1 MLDLFVVQNQQES
14 LHFDYHFNGKAIG
27 EAGSHSEI
35 DLLPSFPY
43 YNKAPFILRMFRYII
58 TDEIFREGVRKYVSR
73 QAFHSTTTSN
83 NFWTAMEDAL
93 DENLEPEYIHE
104 HNINLRDTM
113 IAWMKQKHYP
123 VVSLIRDYYFG
134 WVSVWLES
142 YIQSELQELRIPLT
156 FTSQTYPNFN
166 RTSLDNVKWLRYK
179 RTDWPRLDGFS
190 INHKENGWI
199 IANLQQSGY
208 YRVNYDSENWN
219 RITTYLNSEEY
230 TNIHV
235 LNRAQIIDDSFHL
248 AIQKQQNFSL
258 FWNLTRYLSRET
270 DYIAWYPM
278 FKALEY
284 MSNIFPFQNRIV
296 DDIKISLHKIL
307 GNLLATIGYHRQFNE
322 NIFTKYLRQEA
333 TKWACTLNHQRCLE
347 EANNKLQQY
356 FIHSERNILF
366 PWWKEWTYCEGLK
379 LADGY
384 TWRRLLHKLLR
395 KDSYI
400 QKTNKTLEMLA
411 CPQDL
416 NIIKEYLSLITSNMK
431 NINILKMI
439 EDFEN
444 IHIFHSIVAKH
455 SNDFD
460 ILDLIFSN
468 FYNIKPCKVSTIVAL
483 IDIINHVYSEEQ
495 LKKVSQFVI
504 DKIKIEGSL
513 SSYVEYKI
521 NLRSSQ
527 IEKQAI
533 FLQLLKPAEDVTYI
547 RH

>member
-1 MLDLFVVQNQQES
+1 MDLVS
-14 LHFDYHFNGKAIG
+14 
-27 EAGSHSEI
+27 
-35 DLLPSFPY
+35 SFPY
-43 YNKAPFILRMFRYII
+43 YNKAPFILRMFRYLI

-73 QAFHSTTTSN
+73 QAFHSTATSN

-93 DENLEPEYIHE
+93 DEKLEPEYIYE

-113 IAWMKQKHYP
+113 IGWMKQEHYP
-123 VVSLIRDYYFG
+123 VVSLIRDYHFG

-142 YIQSELQELRIPLT
+142 YVQSEMQELGIPLT

-166 RTSLDNVKWLRYK
+166 RTSLRDVKWLKYK
-179 RTDWPRLDGFS
+179 GITDWPRLSGFS
-190 INHKENGWI
+190 MNREENGWI

-230 TNIHV
+230 TKIHV

-248 AIQKQQNFSL
+248 AIQEQQSFSL

-296 DDIKISLHKIL
+296 DDIKISLYKIL
-307 GNLLATIGYHRQFNE
+307 GDLLARIGYHRQFNE
-322 NIFTKYLRQEA
+322 NIFTEYLRQEA
-333 TKWACTLNHQRCLE
+333 TKWACTLNYQDCLK

-356 FIHSERNILF
+356 FIHPERNILF

-379 LADGY
+379 LTDRY
-384 TWRRLLHKLLR
+384 TWWSLVHTLLE

-416 NIIKEYLSLITSNMK
+416 NIIKEYLKLITFNIK
-431 NINILKMI
+431 NPNLLKI
-439 EDFEN
+439 EQFEN

-455 SNDFD
+455 SNDFG
-460 ILDLIFSN
+460 ILEHIFSN
-468 FYNIKPCKVSTIVAL
+468 FFGIKPSKVSTIAAL

-495 LKKVSQFVI
+495 LKKVSQLI
-504 DKIKIEGSL
+504 DRISLIEEESNIEGSL
-513 SSYVEYKI
+513 SSYIEYKV

-527 IEKQAI
+527 IEKQAT
-533 FLQLLKPAEDVTYI
+533 FLQLLKPAEDVMYI
-547 RH
+547 RR